1 MTDAIEVHAAFM
13 TNGVGAD
20 DVFWKALSYCK
31 ACITNAS
38 TGVGAASDGWSK
50 HLSAIKSTLSEIE
63 ICIENKWVRDRSWK
77 RSSRTSPPAAQ
88 GCVTRLS
95 IEGSSLAGGLGG
107 AAGGIAIG
115 AAGSGGGEMM
125 GDYLYRQTSP

>member
-63 ICIENKWVRDRSWK
+63 NLHRE
-77 RSSRTSPPAAQ
+77 Q
-88 GCVTRLS
+88 M
-95 IEGSSLAGGLGG
+95 
-107 AAGGIAIG
+107 
-115 AAGSGGGEMM
+115 GSGSKLETQFSDFASGGSGLRNEAK
-125 GDYLYRQTSP
+125 Y